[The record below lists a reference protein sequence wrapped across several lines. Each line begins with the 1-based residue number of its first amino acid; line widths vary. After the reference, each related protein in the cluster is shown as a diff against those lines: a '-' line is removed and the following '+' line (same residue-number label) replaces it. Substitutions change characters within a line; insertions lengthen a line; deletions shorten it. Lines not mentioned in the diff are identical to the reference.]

1 MKVFKK
7 VINIVIDVLVV
18 LILLVSG
25 IILTLSLTSQETGS
39 PNLFG
44 YTLNAIQTGSMEP
57 QFYAGDL
64 LIGKTTDVG
73 EDYNKGDIVFFE
85 SSYKADD
92 GVEYKMVKCHRIIK
106 IKDDNGIKYYL
117 TKGDNNSI
125 SDESTD
131 GWLTDA
137 KIVGIYETNDYQ
149 GMKLEGVGATID
161 FLQSF
166 WGFFFVIVLPMIL
179 FFIYEL
185 IRVIRNVMAYTRE
198 KAIVA
203 AKEAAENA
211 ELSEAQKQKAIEEYL
226 ASQNALAEKSD
237 EKTEEI
243 SDEKSEE

>member
-1 MKVFKK
+1 MKLFKK

-18 LILLVSG
+18 LILIVSG
-25 IILTLSLTSQETGS
+25 LILTLSLASQDTGS

-57 QFYAGDL
+57 EFYAGDL
-64 LIGKTTDVG
+64 LIGKTTDIG
-73 EDYNKGDIVFFE
+73 ETYNKGDIVFFE
-85 SSYKADD
+85 SSYRSDD
-92 GVEYKMVKCHRIIK
+92 GVQYKMVKCHRIIK
-106 IKDDNGIKYYL
+106 IKDDKGNKYYL
-117 TKGDNNSI
+117 TKGDNNKI

-137 KIVGIYETNDYQ
+137 KIVGVYETNDYQ
-149 GMKLEGVGATID
+149 GMKLEGVGSVID

-198 KAIVA
+198 KAIA
-203 AKEAAENA
+203 AAREAAENA
-211 ELSEAQKQKAIEEYL
+211 ELSEAQKQRAIEEYL
-226 ASQNALAEKSD
+226 ASQKALAEKSD
-237 EKTEEI
+237 EKEEV